1 VFDKLFRMCYT
12 DINIGGIMNFSE
24 LLSVEQRKEIL
35 ESRILNFAVEA
46 YQVSLNKQVAESGE
60 DLAAVEQ
67 ANNAL
72 ATLESAIQIY
82 KDELA
87 SIA

>member
-1 VFDKLFRMCYT
+1 
-12 DINIGGIMNFSE
+12 MNFSE

-46 YQVSLNKQVAESGE
+46 YQVSLNKQVAESTE
-60 DLAAVEQ
+60 DLTAVEQ

-87 SIA
+87 TIA

>member
-1 VFDKLFRMCYT
+1 
-12 DINIGGIMNFSE
+12 MNFSE

>member
-1 VFDKLFRMCYT
+1 
-12 DINIGGIMNFSE
+12 MNFSE
-24 LLSVEQRKEIL
+24 LLSLEQRKEIL

-46 YQVSLNKQVAESGE
+46 YQVSLNKQVAEATE

-67 ANNAL
+67 ATNAL
-72 ATLESAIQIY
+72 ATLESAIQVY

>member
-1 VFDKLFRMCYT
+1 
-12 DINIGGIMNFSE
+12 MNFSE

-35 ESRILNFAVEA
+35 ESRILSFAVEA

-60 DLAAVEQ
+60 DLDAVEQ